1 MDLNHALR
9 NAGLF
14 IFGVTILA
22 LAIYSLYYAL
32 RGSDMKSK
40 INGLIGFLCL
50 GFVGIT
56 VIGLAMQLWGRK
68 C

>member
-1 MDLNHALR
+1 VHDIR
-9 NAGLF
+9 NAGLL

-40 INGLIGFLCL
+40 LSGFTGFLCL
-50 GFVGIT
+50 GFVGIV

>member
-1 MDLNHALR
+1 MHDIR
-9 NAGLF
+9 NAGLL

-22 LAIYSLYYAL
+22 LAIYSLYYAF
-32 RGSDMKSK
+32 RGADMKSK
-40 INGLIGFLCL
+40 LSGLMGFLCL
-50 GFVGIT
+50 GLVGIT

>member
-1 MDLNHALR
+1 MHDIR

-22 LAIYSLYYAL
+22 LAIHSLYYAL
-32 RGSDMKSK
+32 RGADMKSK

-50 GFVGIT
+50 GLVGIT